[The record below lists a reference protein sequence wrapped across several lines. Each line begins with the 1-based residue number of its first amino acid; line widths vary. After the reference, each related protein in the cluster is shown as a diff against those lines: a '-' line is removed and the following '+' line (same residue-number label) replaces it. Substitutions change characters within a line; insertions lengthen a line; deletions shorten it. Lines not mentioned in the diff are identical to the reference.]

1 MKDVKSCLC
10 GDTGVGKTTLV
21 HRYLRRTFLMS
32 DNVTIGASYQCRHVS
47 GTCRL
52 HLWDTAGQER
62 YQALSPMYLRQGDI
76 VLVTAEAA
84 APHGAAR
91 WIERSR
97 EANPR
102 AVLFLVATKLDLA
115 PEAPE
120 APEAPGLRR
129 WAADHGIQHVHLV
142 SSKTGEGCGDLFEA
156 LEQLAQD
163 LGPSC
168 PRPPAELPSVE
179 AEPTGCCTTS

>member
-62 YQALSPMYLRQGDI
+62 FRSLCPMYLRHSHLTWVVTDRLEAGPVRRWVAESRHANPQALL
-76 VLVTAEAA
+76 VLVLTKLDTCEAA
-84 APHGAAR
+84 APLQAL
-91 WIERSR
+91 R
-97 EANPR
+97 E
-102 AVLFLVATKLDLA
+102 L
-115 PEAPE
+115 
-120 APEAPGLRR
+120 
-129 WAADHGIQHVHLV
+129 AADQEIEHCFAV
-142 SSKTGEGCGDLFEA
+142 SSKTAEGCEELFRWVETTVSA
-156 LEQLAQD
+156 LAVPETDVL
-163 LGPSC
+163 
-168 PRPPAELPSVE
+168 LPVVE
-179 AEPTGCCTTS
+179 RSCCT